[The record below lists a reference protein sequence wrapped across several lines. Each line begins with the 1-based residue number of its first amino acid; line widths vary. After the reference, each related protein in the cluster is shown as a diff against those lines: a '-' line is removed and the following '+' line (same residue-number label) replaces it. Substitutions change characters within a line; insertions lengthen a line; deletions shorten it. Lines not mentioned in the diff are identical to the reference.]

1 VRSAARACR
10 RLNAINPKRYQS
22 SKSEP
27 VIAGTPASGND
38 RTLEIA
44 WRSLLAI
51 AGRGENAAHTLA
63 SSVSLEPDA
72 KRLLQWSEGRGWQS
86 RSDIDP
92 VLSDFLDLYL
102 PLCQKESGREAVGDS
117 LVVAHLG
124 QSLDGCIATHAGDSQ
139 FVTGHENIIHLH
151 RMRALCDAVIVGA
164 GTVASDD
171 PRLTTR
177 LVPGR
182 SSVRVVLDPRRRLR
196 TGHKV
201 FVDGMAP
208 TLLCCAKKQTVP
220 TRLGQAEV
228 LALPTDGGELDLQA
242 LLDALARR
250 GLRRLFVEGGGVTVS
265 EFLARG
271 LLNRLQIAVAPLI
284 IGRGRTGVTIPACD
298 ALDQAL
304 RPACRVYRM
313 GGDMLYDFDLSAAGD
328 GQLRPGIQ
336 RVC

>member
-1 VRSAARACR
+1 M
-10 RLNAINPKRYQS
+10 
-22 SKSEP
+22 
-27 VIAGTPASGND
+27 IAGTPASGND

-182 SSVRVVLDPRRRLR
+182 SPVRVVLDPRRRLR

-201 FVDGMAP
+201 FVDAMAP

-304 RPACRVYRM
+304 RPDCRVYRM

>member
-1 VRSAARACR
+1 M
-10 RLNAINPKRYQS
+10 
-22 SKSEP
+22 
-27 VIAGTPASGND
+27 IAGTPASGND

-86 RSDIDP
+86 RSDVDP

-182 SSVRVVLDPRRRLR
+182 SPVRVVLDPRRRLR

-201 FVDGMAP
+201 FVDAMAP

-304 RPACRVYRM
+304 RPDCRVYRM